1 MAETNEGR
9 ETITVLCV
17 LWVETH
23 FKQNTQSQMR
33 RSWLWGVREAFMG
46 GGRGGGTTSTTGPPR
61 GGKSLGRNKG
71 FEQTPPVLAPHCK
84 GRRG

>member
-46 GGRGGGTTSTTGPPR
+46 GGGGGDNQHNRPAPGWKKSGPQQR
-61 GGKSLGRNKG
+61 L
-71 FEQTPPVLAPHCK
+71 
-84 GRRG
+84 